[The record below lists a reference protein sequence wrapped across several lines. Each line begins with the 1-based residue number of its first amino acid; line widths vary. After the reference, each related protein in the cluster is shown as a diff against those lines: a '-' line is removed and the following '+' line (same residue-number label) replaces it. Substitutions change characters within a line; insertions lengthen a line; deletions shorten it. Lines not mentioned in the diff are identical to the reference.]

1 MKYYIPPVI
10 AYAGKIV
17 SDVVFLKS
25 VHNTKYWL
33 ILMNKEDG
41 FIIGRLK
48 HILLPNITM
57 MKIEKKNKFPK
68 RCNKN

>member
-1 MKYYIPPVI
+1 
-10 AYAGKIV
+10 
-17 SDVVFLKS
+17 
-25 VHNTKYWL
+25 
-33 ILMNKEDG
+33 MNKEDG

-57 MKIEKKNKFPK
+57 MKIEKKTKFPK